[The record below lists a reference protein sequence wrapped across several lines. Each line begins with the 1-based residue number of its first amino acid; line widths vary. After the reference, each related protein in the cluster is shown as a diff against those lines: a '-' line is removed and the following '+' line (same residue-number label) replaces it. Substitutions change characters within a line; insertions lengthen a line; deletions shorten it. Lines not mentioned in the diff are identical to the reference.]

1 MSAWILYWWS
11 YDRITR
17 LATLNFSLKR
27 AKDILRSSPL
37 DSLTS
42 FGLAQKERSEG
53 SSIFQNGLAQNPVHV
68 ITLPGIHL
76 HDPHLN

>member
-37 DSLTS
+37 DSLKKRD
-42 FGLAQKERSEG
+42 QKGAAYFRTG
-53 SSIFQNGLAQNPVHV
+53 
-68 ITLPGIHL
+68 
-76 HDPHLN
+76 